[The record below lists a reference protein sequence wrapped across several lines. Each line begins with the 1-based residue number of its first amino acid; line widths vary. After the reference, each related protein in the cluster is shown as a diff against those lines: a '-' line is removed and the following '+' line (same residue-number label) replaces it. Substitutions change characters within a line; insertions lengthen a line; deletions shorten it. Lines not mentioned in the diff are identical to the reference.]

1 MLKGFLKS
9 HYVSLYI
16 LPLNKCLILSAGSFI
31 DVCSSTRVVKHV
43 LNVQLNHGHNG
54 WGRNLVKTYSALNI
68 NVSVSHLNFWVLVW
82 GRSSEKKVSSD
93 LKIEEI
99 CSENHKKGIIWHTGA
114 WCSTESLYKCNQTLQ
129 SLPWELLWL
138 FFFFQM
144 QSQTSYKNTHPE
156 RQYSVV
162 TTELSC
168 PLEQHVSPLCA
179 SLFPP
184 TVLTI
189 YIIRTLGQG
198 QSLCLHSSLHNGV
211 VSLLGSPSAV
221 VSKI

>member
-1 MLKGFLKS
+1 MCVVLL
-9 HYVSLYI
+9 VW
-16 LPLNKCLILSAGSFI
+16 LNMC
-31 DVCSSTRVVKHV
+31 

-54 WGRNLVKTYSALNI
+54 WGGIWWKTCSALNI
-68 NVSVSHLNFWVLVW
+68 NVSLSHLNFWILVW
-82 GRSSEKKVSSD
+82 GRSSEKKVSLD
-93 LKIEEI
+93 LKMEEI

-138 FFFFQM
+138 FFFSNAKPDLLQKH
-144 QSQTSYKNTHPE
+144 SPWEGILCSDYWA
-156 RQYSVV
+156 VV
-162 TTELSC
+162 SF
-168 PLEQHVSPLCA
+168 EQHISPLCA

-184 TVLTI
+184 TVFTI

-198 QSLCLHSSLHNGV
+198 QSLCLHSSLHNGS